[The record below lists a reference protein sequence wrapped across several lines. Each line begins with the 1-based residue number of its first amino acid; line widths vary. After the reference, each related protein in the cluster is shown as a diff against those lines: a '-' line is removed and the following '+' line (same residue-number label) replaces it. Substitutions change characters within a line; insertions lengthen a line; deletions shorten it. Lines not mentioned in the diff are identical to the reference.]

1 MFKLMLFDTAQVL
14 RPGVAGLMRGN
25 LAGLRR
31 LPPDVRGDLGLAGD
45 LLLTRAA
52 EVTERQVETRRQH
65 DASWL
70 LAILSEV
77 ATRRGFGPV
86 EWEDGDA

>member
-1 MFKLMLFDTAQVL
+1 MFKLMLFDAAQAL
-14 RPGVAGLMRGN
+14 RPGATGLMRGN
-25 LAGLRR
+25 VAGLRR
-31 LPPDVRGDLGLAGD
+31 LPLHTRGDLGVAGD
-45 LLLTRAA
+45 LLLARAA
-52 EVTERQVETRRQH
+52 ETTEHQVETRWQQ